1 MEKKEELSIYYDKD
15 EKELLY
21 PEKALTESG
30 LMGRNIQ
37 VTKDWPLIWDHV
49 EGFYYHKNGE
59 KYLCFKS
66 PAEFEKQR
74 LSRIDTDTRINLR
87 AKADWLPIYYEDDS
101 ELWYYPKEALL
112 ETELRARIV
121 LTGRPLLR

>member
-1 MEKKEELSIYYDKD
+1 M
-15 EKELLY
+15 
-21 PEKALTESG
+21 AESG
-30 LMGRNIQ
+30 LKGRKIQ
-37 VTKDWPLIWDHV
+37 VTKDWPLIWDNV
-49 EGFYYHKNGE
+49 DGFYYHKNGE

-74 LSRIDTDTRINLR
+74 LSRIDTDTRIKLR
-87 AKADWLPIYYEDDS
+87 EKADCLPIYYEDDS

-112 ETELRARIV
+112 ETEPRARIV